1 MGREESFLDGESP
14 GAPAGKARNGSGLCL
29 GPLQLLPASS
39 CGAIGV
45 LGQLGSLDGSKR
57 H

>member
-1 MGREESFLDGESP
+1 MGKEESCLDWESP
-14 GAPAGKARNGSGLCL
+14 GAPAGKARNDSGLCL

-39 CGAIGV
+39 CGAAGV